1 MSWAQARARALLLAR
16 FASGSTEIGTLA
28 LLKTGA
34 TIKLLEQTECRRGQ
48 DGLPGHSLGHEYRT
62 PLCLPV
68 CLRAAGQEDTLSLL
82 SPQSVRLAILSENTS
97 SLGDT
102 TRALYLYS

>member
-1 MSWAQARARALLLAR
+1 MSQAQARARALLLAR
-16 FASGSTEIGTLA
+16 FTSGSTVIGTLA

-62 PLCLPV
+62 PLCLSV
-68 CLRAAGQEDTLSLL
+68 CELL
-82 SPQSVRLAILSENTS
+82 VKKIRSRCCPLNLFV
-97 SLGDT
+97 
-102 TRALYLYS
+102 